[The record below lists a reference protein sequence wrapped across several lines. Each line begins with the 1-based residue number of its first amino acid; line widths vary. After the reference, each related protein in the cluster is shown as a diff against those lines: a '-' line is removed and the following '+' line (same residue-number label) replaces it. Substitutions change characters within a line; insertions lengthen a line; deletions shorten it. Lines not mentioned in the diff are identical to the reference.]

1 MFTSHLAVCVCV
13 QITVNV
19 YLVRRSKAAA
29 MFSRKSANVL
39 SKDSGATSPSDA
51 PPSTAA
57 VGSVLNSG
65 LSFALMEERACVSLL
80 HKLSGTHLEGVY
92 GVWSVVH
99 CGPFSVRGGRG
110 GTRRGI
116 G

>member
-1 MFTSHLAVCVCV
+1 
-13 QITVNV
+13 
-19 YLVRRSKAAA
+19 

-116 G
+116 GKYVSHESPQPRGLVLRYCCVLVV